1 MTLSSLL
8 TSISLI
14 YIKFAKFWY
23 TVNPLKICP
32 LLRGVRYSEL
42 IWQRLSHLGLNILF
56 AIQDMSAIWDV
67 RYWKVSLYNMFIY
80 KNVQYLTSVSWT
92 NVKIQ
97 NAIKIW
103 NRCVHF
109 IWKRCYFLAF
119 LLIPFSQMHT
129 TS

>member
-56 AIQDMSAIWDV
+56 AIQDMSAIG
-67 RYWKVSLYNMFIY
+67 RFHCITCLFTKMFNI
-80 KNVQYLTSVSWT
+80 
-92 NVKIQ
+92 
-97 NAIKIW
+97 
-103 NRCVHF
+103 
-109 IWKRCYFLAF
+109 
-119 LLIPFSQMHT
+119 
-129 TS
+129 